1 MGTGAGGSLGGGDDA
16 EDSCAKPLEFD
27 DGRAGTC
34 WLVVVSRVSTGL
46 DGRARERPVGA
57 AAARDGGSVVSL
69 GGGGSVVSLGGG
81 GSVVM
86 VGGAGG
92 GVVLNGCGTRVSAR
106 SRPRTPGETATAPAN
121 TRTASAA
128 AATTAAPMTL
138 APTTKA
144 LCIDSASGSVIG
156 LT

>member
-16 EDSCAKPLEFD
+16 TEDSCAEPLEFD

-34 WLVVVSRVSTGL
+34 GLVVVSRVSTGL
-46 DGRARERPVGA
+46 DGRSRERPVGA
-57 AAARDGGSVVSL
+57 AAVRDGGSVVSL
-69 GGGGSVVSLGGG
+69 GGGGSVV
-81 GSVVM
+81 V

-121 TRTASAA
+121 TRTARAA

-144 LCIDSASGSVIG
+144 LCIESTSGPVIG

>member
-34 WLVVVSRVSTGL
+34 GLVVVSRVSTGL
-46 DGRARERPVGA
+46 DGRAGERPVG
-57 AAARDGGSVVSL
+57 AAARDGGSVISL
-69 GGGGSVVSLGGG
+69 GGGGSVV
-81 GSVVM
+81 V

-92 GVVLNGCGTRVSAR
+92 GVVLDGCCTRVSAR

-144 LCIDSASGSVIG
+144 LCIESASGPVIG